1 MFPAV
6 VRGKQVRWGKMAN
19 VNKSVYPDIETFYGI
34 TFTDTPYNLINK
46 EKTIALNKQY
56 DRTIFPWRTMDITY
70 SAYSAYGSK
79 YEKTLTTTSNNALFT
94 TSSSLSNTTNNSY
107 TKNEIINKSDTSG
120 TGFVIWK
127 PNAGYSPSYYDGYL
141 KNRLVTNFTYS
152 RFAGLAYVAA
162 CSQKPTTVEIAN
174 TKKYFTLAEY
184 RNNATRYPYVIN
196 VLLSPYSAHSGA
208 RERSLNSNIVL
219 TALGSSKFNFHV
231 NNSSD
236 KFNLQFEMDECL
248 GKSYRVSGDGYHYG
262 VPVLGIFRDYTG
274 QNYGEMR
281 NLETPGGLN
290 YKDYQYFLY
299 YNNLTPNIRDITAIS
314 NPEAGRHQYTA
325 WFEISPDEILQQC
338 LRYGCIVCESEA
350 AAKDLSNSS
359 NDTHVPI
366 FNKGVV
372 TDGHTSGSEN
382 SSNPALSWK
391 NPWNDAGYNPN
402 DTNKYTDKI
411 GLNKPNLTT
420 TGIFNRT
427 FALTSSSIKNL
438 ADYLWNADE
447 TIFNEIVKGLSL
459 MGGNPIDGLIDLR
472 LYPFDVSA
480 KTSGGNSKSIVV
492 GRPDTKVAGLE
503 INDYNAV
510 LELGSCTFFPN
521 FGNFLDYE
529 PFTTASLYIPY
540 VGIVPIST
548 ADFMGQTISCK
559 MVVDITTGSCT
570 AIVFANEIP
579 IIYKNGNIGVEIPMT
594 GTNSAEYAS
603 RIAGG
608 LTSGATDVA
617 LGATSKSVGQVVS
630 GVGSIV
636 DSALS
641 VNNTMYNTAGS
652 SSPACGLWQPQNC
665 YFIIQRPVP
674 IVPENYG
681 HTVGYA
687 CNYQAKI
694 SECSGYTQTYNVD
707 VSSIN
712 APESEKNAIAE
723 ILNSGFYA

>member
-1 MFPAV
+1 
-6 VRGKQVRWGKMAN
+6 MAN

-34 TFTDTPYNLINK
+34 TYTDTPYNLINQK
-46 EKTIALNKQY
+46 KTIALNKQY
-56 DRTIFPWRTMDITY
+56 DRTIFPWRTMNIMY
-70 SAYSAYGSK
+70 SVYSAYGSK
-79 YEKTLTTTSNNALFT
+79 FEKTLTGTLNNAMFTTSNAMT
-94 TSSSLSNTTNNSY
+94 SNTNNTF
-107 TKNEIINKSDTSG
+107 TKNEIISKTDTSG
-120 TGFVIWK
+120 TGFVLWK
-127 PNAGYSPSYYDGYL
+127 PNAAYSSNYYDGFL
-141 KNRLVTNFTYS
+141 KNRLITNFPYS
-152 RFAGLAYVAA
+152 RFAGLAYVVA
-162 CSQKPTTVEIAN
+162 CNQKPTTVEIAN
-174 TKKYFTLAEY
+174 TRKFFTLSEY
-184 RNNATRYPYVIN
+184 RNNASSYPYVTN
-196 VLLSPYSAHSGA
+196 VFLSPYSAHTGA
-208 RERSLNSNIVL
+208 TERSLNGNIIL
-219 TALGSSKFNFHV
+219 TALGQSKFNFHV
-231 NNSSD
+231 DNSRDS
-236 KFNLQFEMDECL
+236 FSLQFEMDECL
-248 GKSYRVSGDGYHYG
+248 GKSYHVASDGYLYG
-262 VPVLGIFRDYTG
+262 VPVLGIFEDYSS
-274 QNYGEMR
+274 QSYGLMR
-281 NLETPGGLN
+281 NLETPGSLSLN
-290 YKDYQYFLY
+290 YKDYNFFLY
-299 YNNLTPNIRDITAIS
+299 HNNLTPNIYDITAIS
-314 NPEAGRHQYTA
+314 NPEAWRHEYTA

-338 LRYGCIVCESEA
+338 LRYGSIVCESIS
-350 AAKDLSNSS
+350 AAKDLTNTS

-382 SSNPALSWK
+382 SDNPAISWE

-427 FALTSSSIKNL
+427 FALTSSSIKSL

-447 TIFNEIVKGLSL
+447 TIFNEIVKGLAL

-480 KTSGGNSKSIVV
+480 KTSGGDSKSIVI
-492 GRPDTKVAGLE
+492 GRTDTKVNGLE

-570 AIVFANEIP
+570 GIVFANDIP

-594 GTNSAEYAS
+594 GSNSSEYAS
-603 RIAGG
+603 RIMGG
-608 LTSGATDVA
+608 LTSGAADVA
-617 LGATSKSVGQVVS
+617 LGAASKSVGQVVS

-694 SECSGYTQTYNVD
+694 SDCSGYTQTYNVD

-712 APESEKNAIAE
+712 APELEKNAIAE

>member
-1 MFPAV
+1 MATVNKAVWGNVKNTYYWGGTGASVSDLVKANKLTLNTPYDTSIAVCNLNNAPKIRTIYFPVNWAGGYDIV
-6 VRGKQVRWGKMAN
+6 NQVRNAECQMA
-19 VNKSVYPDIETFYGI
+19 Y
-34 TFTDTPYNLINK
+34 FTSASSTYNYNALTLKNATMPK
-46 EKTIALNKQY
+46 PLSEK
-56 DRTIFPWRTMDITY
+56 DFPTGVEDQWLPSATKY
-70 SAYSAYGSK
+70 SSAYPVLQLDPYRMCLLPVITALSVNPSGKGKNEKLDNYKIGDIDLDTYFTQYKDSHPYILNVSCKVYLNSQQSTTGIRTNGSPFKPCPIGNVQCKDTTFLRGLGVPMGNDIYYPLFGIAGYELSANSAQCYSFTNGVTASGNLNYMWFNTPVIWGNDNEVTIVPTAEATGDPESSWINIRCVCNVDKNRIINAAASTYGLPVAT
-79 YEKTLTTTSNNALFT
+79 TLKAAQRGNWDDTNIYLPKMNKNGVITE
-94 TSSSLSNTTNNSY
+94 TTNGDSN
-107 TKNEIINKSDTSG
+107 KNN
-120 TGFVIWK
+120 
-127 PNAGYSPSYYDGYL
+127 P
-141 KNRLVTNFTYS
+141 
-152 RFAGLAYVAA
+152 
-162 CSQKPTTVEIAN
+162 
-174 TKKYFTLAEY
+174 
-184 RNNATRYPYVIN
+184 
-196 VLLSPYSAHSGA
+196 
-208 RERSLNSNIVL
+208 
-219 TALGSSKFNFHV
+219 
-231 NNSSD
+231 
-236 KFNLQFEMDECL
+236 
-248 GKSYRVSGDGYHYG
+248 
-262 VPVLGIFRDYTG
+262 
-274 QNYGEMR
+274 
-281 NLETPGGLN
+281 
-290 YKDYQYFLY
+290 Y
-299 YNNLTPNIRDITAIS
+299 YNNQN
-314 NPEAGRHQYTA
+314 N
-325 WFEISPDEILQQC
+325 
-338 LRYGCIVCESEA
+338 
-350 AAKDLSNSS
+350 
-359 NDTHVPI
+359 
-366 FNKGVV
+366 
-372 TDGHTSGSEN
+372 TSGLWDNGVPE
-382 SSNPALSWK
+382 K
-391 NPWNDAGYNPN
+391 KDDPN
-402 DTNKYTDKI
+402 TYTDKI
-411 GLNKPNLTT
+411 DLNKPTLTT

-427 FALTSSSIKNL
+427 FAMTSAGIKSL
-438 ADYLWNADE
+438 ANYLWNSDE

-472 LYPFDVSA
+472 LYPFNVVN
-480 KTSGGNSKSIVV
+480 KTTGGASKSIVV
-492 GRPDTKVAGLE
+492 GRTDTKVDGIE
-503 INDYNAV
+503 INDYNAI
-510 LELGSCTFFPN
+510 LDLGYCTFYPY

-570 AIVFANEIP
+570 AIVFANNIP

-608 LTSGATDVA
+608 LTSGATDIA
-617 LGATSKSVGQVVS
+617 LGAASKSVGQVVS

-681 HTVGYA
+681 HNVGYA

>member
-1 MFPAV
+1 MATVNKAVWGNVKNTYYWGGTGASVSDLVKANKLTLNTQYDTSIAVCNLGMAPKIRTIYFPVNWAGGYDIV
-6 VRGKQVRWGKMAN
+6 SQVR
-19 VNKSVYPDIETFYGI
+19 
-34 TFTDTPYNLINK
+34 NK
-46 EKTIALNKQY
+46 ECQMAYFTSASS
-56 DRTIFPWRTMDITY
+56 TY
-70 SAYSAYGSK
+70 GY
-79 YEKTLTTTSNNALFT
+79 NALT
-94 TSSSLSNTTNNSY
+94 
-107 TKNEIINKSDTSG
+107 
-120 TGFVIWK
+120 
-127 PNAGYSPSYYDGYL
+127 L
-141 KNRLVTNFTYS
+141 KNGNMP
-152 RFAGLAYVAA
+152 
-162 CSQKPTTVEIAN
+162 KPLSEKDFPTG
-174 TKKYFTLAEY
+174 AEDQWMPS
-184 RNNATRYPYVIN
+184 ATRYNSAYPVLQLDPYRICLLPVITALSVNPSGRGKNENLSSYLIGDIDLDTYFTQYKDSHPYILN
-196 VLLSPYSAHSGA
+196 VSCKVY
-208 RERSLNSNIVL
+208 LNSQQSTTGIRVN
-219 TALGSSKFNFHV
+219 GSSLPFKSCPIGNVQCKDTTFLRGLGVPMSNEQYYPLFGIAGYYLSYNSAQCYSFTNGVTASGNLNYTWFNTPV
-231 NNSSD
+231 IWGNDNEVTIVPTAEATGDPESSWINIRCVCNVD
-236 KFNLQFEMDECL
+236 KNRIINAAASTYGLPVATNLKAAQRGTWDNPGIHLPVMDKN
-248 GKSYRVSGDGYHYG
+248 GVIKDTTSGDGNKEN
-262 VPVLGIFRDYTG
+262 P
-274 QNYGEMR
+274 
-281 NLETPGGLN
+281 
-290 YKDYQYFLY
+290 Y
-299 YNNLTPNIRDITAIS
+299 YNNQNNTNGLWDNGVPEKKDDPNT
-314 NPEAGRHQYTA
+314 
-325 WFEISPDEILQQC
+325 
-338 LRYGCIVCESEA
+338 
-350 AAKDLSNSS
+350 
-359 NDTHVPI
+359 
-366 FNKGVV
+366 
-372 TDGHTSGSEN
+372 
-382 SSNPALSWK
+382 
-391 NPWNDAGYNPN
+391 
-402 DTNKYTDKI
+402 YTDKI
-411 GLNKPNLTT
+411 DLNKPTLTT

-427 FALTSSSIKNL
+427 FAMTSAGIKSL
-438 ADYLWNADE
+438 ANFLWNADE

-472 LYPFDVSA
+472 LYPFNVVN
-480 KTSGGNSKSIVV
+480 KTTGGASKSIVV
-492 GRPDTKVAGLE
+492 GRTDTKVDGIE

-510 LELGSCTFFPN
+510 LDLGYCTFYPY

-594 GTNSAEYAS
+594 GTNSSEYAS

-608 LTSGATDVA
+608 LTSGATDIA
-617 LGATSKSVGQVVS
+617 LGAASKSVGQVVS

-687 CNYQAKI
+687 CNYQSKI
-694 SECSGYTQTYNVD
+694 GECSGYTQTYNVD